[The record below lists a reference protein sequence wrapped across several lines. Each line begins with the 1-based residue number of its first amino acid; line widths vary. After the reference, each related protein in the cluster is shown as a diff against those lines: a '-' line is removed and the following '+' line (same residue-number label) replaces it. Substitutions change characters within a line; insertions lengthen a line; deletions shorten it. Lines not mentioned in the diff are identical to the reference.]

1 MSRDVED
8 GWLDLLR
15 RLCEQVP
22 ELLVWRD
29 LEPALHGPEDVDAA
43 APRACWPELE
53 RAFRAWAAEHDR
65 PVVVCR
71 HVPATLE
78 LVSVHADGRTLLQ
91 LEVVEHVTLRGGVLV
106 RAEQLLPLT
115 VPRPGGVRQLRPG
128 SEAALRLVLHGLR
141 KGGRPDRGQLA
152 RHDVAAFLRADP
164 DGVRGVAA
172 GLGRAGPALLR
183 AATAWAEGRWHRPA
197 VLAVEVR
204 MALLGLRRPRAALA
218 KTWFRRV
225 ERGRCP
231 VLRTAYGQGR
241 RIVGDPG
248 TWWRTAQQAHPT
260 PTGRGRFVVLVG
272 PDGVGKTTVA
282 SALLDAWTGP
292 RGYVYFRPA
301 LSGPLATEPPP
312 PTGARGNKN
321 PPAEPRPLGWLRL
334 LKSLLLFWGGYLR
347 TLRPVLRAGGLV
359 VADRWGYAYAVQ
371 PGAVRFFGPDA
382 LGRLGVRLLPRPHLV
397 ASLAAPPA
405 LVVQR
410 KDELTTQEVER
421 ELGLWQRLP
430 VPNVETFDATGRPE
444 AIAADVLRRLE
455 AM

>member
-1 MSRDVED
+1 MRPDVAE
-8 GWLDLLR
+8 GWLELLR
-15 RLCEQVP
+15 RLSAQAP

-43 APRACWPELE
+43 APRACWPVLE

-78 LVSVHADGRTLLQ
+78 LVSVHADGRTLMQ

-106 RAEQLLPLT
+106 RAEQLLPLA
-115 VPRPGGVRQLRPG
+115 VQRPDGVRQLRPG
-128 SEAALRLVLHGLR
+128 AEAALRLVLHGLR
-141 KGGRPDRGQLA
+141 RGGRADRAQLA
-152 RHDVAAFLRADP
+152 RHEVATHLRSDP

-172 GLGRAGPALLR
+172 ALGWARPALLL
-183 AATAWAEGRWHRPA
+183 AATAWTHGQWHRPA
-197 VLAVEVR
+197 VLVVEGR
-204 MALLGLRRPRAALA
+204 MALLGLRRPRAALE

-225 ERGRCP
+225 QRERCP
-231 VLRTAYGQGR
+231 VLHTAYSQGR
-241 RIVGDPG
+241 RIPGDTG
-248 TWWRTAQQAHPT
+248 DWWQAAEQAHRPR
-260 PTGRGRFVVLVG
+260 TGHGRFVVLVG

-282 SALLDAWTGP
+282 SALLDGWTGP
-292 RGYVYFRPA
+292 RGYVYFRPT
-301 LSGPLATEPPP
+301 LSGRPPTGPPP

-334 LKSLLLFWGGYLR
+334 LRSLLLFWIGYLR
-347 TLRPVLRAGGLV
+347 TLRPVLREGGLV

-397 ASLAAPPA
+397 ANLAAPPA
-405 LVVQR
+405 VVVQR
-410 KDELTTQEVER
+410 KDELTATEVER
-421 ELGLWQRLP
+421 ELLLWRCLP
-430 VPNVETFDATGRPE
+430 VPRVHTFDATGPPD
-444 AIAADVLRRLE
+444 AIAAAVLRRLE
-455 AM
+455 TM